1 MEAYGNQTIN
11 EVLPQVDLIF
21 GLTGL
26 WTPLAGYVLTT
37 PAMIVTN
44 WLEVFIPKSGCV
56 CTWVFT
62 CTCVGG

>member
-1 MEAYGNQTIN
+1 MEAYGNQMIN
-11 EVLPQVDLIF
+11 EVLPQVDLVF
-21 GLTGL
+21 GPTGL

-56 CTWVFT
+56 CECVFT